1 MRGGRYAVST
11 GLKASLTLPS
21 PLKRA
26 RRPGSANDHPQTQS
40 CKPSRIFLNPNCA
53 FPHPNGNPWK
63 QTISAH
69 RSPLT
74 SNQPSVPTKVSRAT
88 WVGLAVALF
97 AMVAIRQVFVF
108 FVPETTFASAIL
120 KESLIWVSALA
131 LIVIIRRGEH
141 LPMRSIGLGT
151 ARWWK
156 SILWGFIIAI
166 VSAVVIGAL
175 AYLTGYGHG
184 PGSAAFEKLPLWL
197 ITAIV
202 FRAGVVEELFYRG
215 YAIERLQMIGLGRF
229 WSVAIPLVIFSLGHW
244 SGGAANILIAFAA
257 GLILTGFYLWRRD
270 LVANMIGHGL
280 VDFVANVLPKLFS

>member
-1 MRGGRYAVST
+1 ME
-11 GLKASLTLPS
+11 
-21 PLKRA
+21 
-26 RRPGSANDHPQTQS
+26 TQN
-40 CKPSRIFLNPNCA
+40 LGAA
-53 FPHPNGNPWK
+53 FPLAPE
-63 QTISAH
+63 Q
-69 RSPLT
+69 R
-74 SNQPSVPTKVSRAT
+74 SVPTKVSRAT
-88 WVGLAVALF
+88 WAGLAISLL
-97 AMVAIRQVFVF
+97 AMVVIRQVFVF
-108 FVPETTFASAIL
+108 FVPETTFASALL
-120 KESLIWVSALA
+120 KEALIWLNAIA

-156 SILWGFIIAI
+156 SVLWGFIIAI
-166 VSAVVIGAL
+166 VSAVVVGAL
-175 AYLTGYGHG
+175 AYVTGYGQG

-229 WSVAIPLVIFSLGHW
+229 WSVAIPLAIFSLGHW

>member
-1 MRGGRYAVST
+1 METNNLA
-11 GLKASLTLPS
+11 AQFAFAP
-21 PLKRA
+21 
-26 RRPGSANDHPQTQS
+26 NQS
-40 CKPSRIFLNPNCA
+40 
-53 FPHPNGNPWK
+53 
-63 QTISAH
+63 
-69 RSPLT
+69 
-74 SNQPSVPTKVSRAT
+74 SVPTKVSRAT
-88 WVGLAVALF
+88 WAGLAISLF

-108 FVPETTFASAIL
+108 FVPEPSFASAVL
-120 KESLIWVSALA
+120 KEALIWLNAVA
-131 LIVIIRRGEH
+131 LIIIIRRGEH
-141 LPMRSIGLGT
+141 LPLRSIGLGT

-156 SILWGFIIAI
+156 SILWGFVIAI
-166 VSAVVIGAL
+166 VSAVVVGAL
-175 AYLTGYGHG
+175 AHLTGYGNG

-215 YAIERLQMIGLGRF
+215 YAIERLRLIGLGRF

-270 LVANMIGHGL
+270 LAANMIGHGL

>member
-1 MRGGRYAVST
+1 MQTDNVG
-11 GLKASLTLPS
+11 AS
-21 PLKRA
+21 
-26 RRPGSANDHPQTQS
+26 
-40 CKPSRIFLNPNCA
+40 FA
-53 FPHPNGNPWK
+53 FMPD
-63 QTISAH
+63 
-69 RSPLT
+69 
-74 SNQPSVPTKVSRAT
+74 QPSLPTKVSPAT
-88 WVGLAVALF
+88 WAGLAISLF

-108 FVPETTFASAIL
+108 LVPETTFASAIF
-120 KESLIWVSALA
+120 KEALIWLNAIV
-131 LIVIIRRGEH
+131 LIMLIRRGEH
-141 LPMRSIGLGT
+141 LPLRSIGLGT

-166 VSAVVIGAL
+166 VSALVVGAL
-175 AYLTGYGHG
+175 AHLTQYGHG

-215 YAIERLQMIGLGRF
+215 YAIERLQLVGLNRF

>member
-1 MRGGRYAVST
+1 METNNLA
-11 GLKASLTLPS
+11 A
-21 PLKRA
+21 
-26 RRPGSANDHPQTQS
+26 Q
-40 CKPSRIFLNPNCA
+40 FA
-53 FPHPNGNPWK
+53 FGP
-63 QTISAH
+63 
-69 RSPLT
+69 
-74 SNQPSVPTKVSRAT
+74 NQPSVPTKVSRAT
-88 WVGLAVALF
+88 WTGLAISLF
-97 AMVAIRQVFVF
+97 AMVVIRQAFVF
-108 FVPETTFASAIL
+108 FVPEITFGAAVL
-120 KESLIWVSALA
+120 KEALIWLNAIA

-151 ARWWK
+151 ARWWT
-156 SILWGFIIAI
+156 SILWGL
-166 VSAVVIGAL
+166 VLAVVTAVVVGAL
-175 AYLTGYGHG
+175 AYATSYGQG
-184 PGSAAFEKLPLWL
+184 PGSSAFEKLPLWL

-257 GLILTGFYLWRRD
+257 GVILTGFYLWRRD

>member
-1 MRGGRYAVST
+1 MALSF
-11 GLKASLTLPS
+11 LESNLCLCASYWKIMQTDNVGASFALTPEQQSLPV
-21 PLKRA
+21 K
-26 RRPGSANDHPQTQS
+26 
-40 CKPSRIFLNPNCA
+40 I
-53 FPHPNGNPWK
+53 
-63 QTISAH
+63 
-69 RSPLT
+69 
-74 SNQPSVPTKVSRAT
+74 SRAT
-88 WVGLAVALF
+88 WAGLAIALF

-108 FVPETTFASAIL
+108 FVPEATFTSAIL
-120 KESLIWVSALA
+120 KEALIWISALA

-166 VSAVVIGAL
+166 VSMVVVGGL
-175 AYLTGYGHG
+175 AYLTHYGNG

-215 YAIERLQMIGLGRF
+215 YAIERLQLIGLGRV

-280 VDFVANVLPKLFS
+280 VDFIANVLPKLFA